1 VASGGG
7 VVSGAPYV
15 YAVLR
20 AVPRVDRG
28 ECMNVG
34 VVLFCQQ
41 REFLA
46 VSSHVDV
53 QRLLALDDSTDL
65 EGLAESL
72 RAVHDA
78 CAERPPTTARE
89 GGGQGAVFRWLTA
102 PRSTLL
108 QAGPVHGG
116 VTQDPVQQLERLVDR
131 LVR

>member
-1 VASGGG
+1 MSPASA
-7 VVSGAPYV
+7 VPYV

-34 VVLFCQQ
+34 VILYCQG
-41 REFLA
+41 RDFLDVEA
-46 VSSHVDV
+46 HVDAD
-53 QRLLALDDSTDL
+53 RLRALDRGTDL
-65 EGLAESL
+65 DGLREAL
-72 RAVHDA
+72 AAVRAA
-78 CAERPPTTARE
+78 CTDELVATARE
-89 GGGQGAVFRWLTA
+89 GGGRGAVFRWLTA

-116 VTQDPVQQLERLVDR
+116 LTGDPALELERLTGR